1 MTKGNEKR
9 RIETREKILE
19 TANEIF
25 SQKGYHNTQIMD
37 IVNAIGM
44 SAGTVYTH
52 FKNKKK
58 LFEEVADKDI
68 EQLRLTLKEM
78 RQTEQAGDMA
88 ARLGK
93 VKNTYG
99 AFFDYI
105 EKHPQQLLLILRG
118 GFGIDEQ
125 MDSNTWR
132 YFSSFAH
139 DLAEDFVKWEKFG
152 IISGFNPIL
161 LGHIIVGMS
170 LHAGHS
176 YLVEKKFTR
185 QEAIDTLALLNIAMF
200 YVYLTEKGKAA
211 LGFK

>member
-1 MTKGNEKR
+1 
-9 RIETREKILE
+9 
-19 TANEIF
+19 
-25 SQKGYHNTQIMD
+25 
-37 IVNAIGM
+37 
-44 SAGTVYTH
+44 
-52 FKNKKK
+52 
-58 LFEEVADKDI
+58 
-68 EQLRLTLKEM
+68 
-78 RQTEQAGDMA
+78 MA

-185 QEAIDTLALLNIAMF
+185 QEAIDTLTLLNIAMF
-200 YVYLTEKGKAA
+200 YVYLTERGKEA